1 MGLFDSLKEIF
12 SDAPEWKGARFEKY
26 VLNLFNPKYY
36 ALVEKTPGFQ
46 NMDDDWFEERAM
58 NPDFILRHRPSSN
71 IFAIEAKYRS
81 NLNSNNMLEWC
92 KPQQLDRYKQFAM
105 E

>member
-46 NMDDDWFEERAM
+46 NMDDDYFRSRGSDIRDISERVDVPA
-58 NPDFILRHRPSSN
+58 NGFSSTLL
-71 IFAIEAKYRS
+71 S
-81 NLNSNNMLEWC
+81 S
-92 KPQQLDRYKQFAM
+92 
-105 E
+105 